1 VLRLVLQPV
10 INHVDSA
17 GGAMSER
24 FPDMAKRA
32 FSFLEGAGFRLK
44 QSDAGQLRY
53 ESAQSVVDIVWDARS
68 GELEAFVGL
77 YPQTGLPKDTYSLTD
92 VCGMEAV
99 PDRKMP
105 PQVADE
111 NRLRPFVDQLAEDM
125 RVHAQPALAGDRM
138 FFRRLETYRHA
149 RAEAFGRSVKLQQ
162 VRSAVEDA
170 WRKRDFKKVIG
181 LYASVESDLTEAE
194 KRKLEYAREHQAG

>member
-1 VLRLVLQPV
+1 
-10 INHVDSA
+10 
-17 GGAMSER
+17 
-24 FPDMAKRA
+24 MAKRA
-32 FSFLEGAGFRLK
+32 SSFLEGAGFRLT
-44 QSDAGQLRY
+44 QLDAGQLRY

-77 YPQTGLPKDTYSLTD
+77 RPQTGLAKDTYSLMD
-92 VCGMEAV
+92 ILGMEGAP
-99 PDRKMP
+99 PDRKVAV
-105 PQVADE
+105 QVADE
-111 NRLRPFVDQLAEDM
+111 NRLQPFVDQLAEDM

-149 RAEAFGRSVKLQQ
+149 RAEAFGRSMKLQQ

-181 LYASVESDLTEAE
+181 LYTSVESDLTEVE